1 MRLNIFYFVSVLLDL
16 FSALCI
22 SFCVFAFI
30 SWTFASKSGFKVI
43 VLFKTLCFT
52 SFCGCLVAQL
62 VAAQRYKPAGHG
74 FNS

>member
-16 FSALCI
+16 LSALCI

-30 SWTFASKSGFKVI
+30 SRTFASKSGFKVT
-43 VLFKTLCFT
+43 VLFKTLHFT
-52 SFCGCLVAQL
+52 SFCGCLVAKL
-62 VAAQRYKPAGHG
+62 VAAQRYKLAGHG